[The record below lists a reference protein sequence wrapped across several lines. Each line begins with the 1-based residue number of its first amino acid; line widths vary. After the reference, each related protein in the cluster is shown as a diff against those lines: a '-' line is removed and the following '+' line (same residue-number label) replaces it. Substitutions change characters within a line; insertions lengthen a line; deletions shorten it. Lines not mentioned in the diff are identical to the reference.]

1 MTAAQALPAG
11 TGRARALR
19 FAAAAASAAFILAL
33 PVLLFT
39 SVIRI
44 LSTDTGFAER
54 GLREHGAAAAT
65 GLTLLEL
72 DRAAAAVVRYFED
85 DAETLRVIVLDRG
98 QERALFTEVE
108 TQHMRDVKALMR
120 ALFRAN
126 EASLAF
132 VLAYAGAAVL
142 WSGERSSRQLAK
154 QTLAAVGAGATA
166 ALAVGLLALALGFDR
181 FWSLFHEI
189 AFTNDFWRLD
199 PARDRLIQMYPE
211 AFWQEAS
218 LIAGGMTLGA
228 AAALAA
234 LAGAWLWFTR
244 PSRERGDGDAPARER
259 PTPIMD
265 AGAAIGA
272 IGDQEEQPQPPPPQ
286 AQPPPATGPGS
297 N

>member
-1 MTAAQALPAG
+1 MTDARPRAAG
-11 TGRARALR
+11 KGGARALR
-19 FAAAAASAAFILAL
+19 FAASVASGAFILAL

-54 GLREHGAAAAT
+54 GLREHGAAATT
-65 GLTLLEL
+65 GLTLIEL
-72 DRAAAAVVRYFED
+72 DRAAAAIVRYFED

-98 QERALFTEVE
+98 REQALFTEVE

-142 WSGERSSRQLAK
+142 WSGERSPRQLAK

-166 ALAVGLLALALGFDR
+166 ALAVGLLALAMGFDR

-211 AFWQEAS
+211 SFWQEAS

-234 LAGAWLWFTR
+234 LAGGWLWFTR
-244 PSRERGDGDAPARER
+244 PSRGRGDGHAPARER
-259 PTPIMD
+259 PTPITD
-265 AGAAIGA
+265 AGAAIRA
-272 IGDQEEQPQPPPPQ
+272 TGDQEEQPQPPPPQ

>member
-1 MTAAQALPAG
+1 MTDARPRAAG
-11 TGRARALR
+11 KGGARALR
-19 FAAAAASAAFILAL
+19 FAASVASGAFILAL

-54 GLREHGAAAAT
+54 GLREHGAAATT
-65 GLTLLEL
+65 GLTLIEL
-72 DRAAAAVVRYFED
+72 DRAAAAIVRYFED

-98 QERALFTEVE
+98 REQALFTEVE

-142 WSGERSSRQLAK
+142 WSGERSPRQLAK

-166 ALAVGLLALALGFDR
+166 ALAVGLLALAMGFDR

-211 AFWQEAS
+211 SFWQEAS

-234 LAGAWLWFTR
+234 LAGGWLWFTR
-244 PSRERGDGDAPARER
+244 PSRRRGDGHAPARER
-259 PTPIMD
+259 PTPITD

-272 IGDQEEQPQPPPPQ
+272 TGDQEEQPQPPPPQ

>member
-1 MTAAQALPAG
+1 MTAARPFPAG
-11 TGRARALR
+11 KGRTRALR
-19 FAAAAASAAFILAL
+19 FAASMASAAFILAL

-65 GLTLLEL
+65 GLTLIEL
-72 DRAAAAVVRYFED
+72 DRAVAAIVRYFED

-218 LIAGGMTLGA
+218 LIAGGMALGA

-234 LAGAWLWFTR
+234 LAGGWLWFTR
-244 PSRERGDGDAPARER
+244 PSRGRGDGAPARER
-259 PTPIMD
+259 PAPVPE
-265 AGAAIGA
+265 AAIGA
-272 IGDQEEQPQPPPPQ
+272 SGAQEEQPQPPPPQ
-286 AQPPPATGPGS
+286 AQPPPAPGPGS

>member
-1 MTAAQALPAG
+1 MTDARPQAAG
-11 TGRARALR
+11 KGGARALR
-19 FAAAAASAAFILAL
+19 FAASVASGAFILAL

-54 GLREHGAAAAT
+54 GLREHGAAATT
-65 GLTLLEL
+65 GLTLIEL
-72 DRAAAAVVRYFED
+72 DRAAAAIVRYFED

-98 QERALFTEVE
+98 REQALFTEVE

-142 WSGERSSRQLAK
+142 WSGERSPRQLAK

-166 ALAVGLLALALGFDR
+166 ALAVGLLALAMGFDR

-211 AFWQEAS
+211 SFWQEAS
-218 LIAGGMTLGA
+218 LVAGGMTLGA

-234 LAGAWLWFTR
+234 LAGGWLWFTR
-244 PSRERGDGDAPARER
+244 PSRGRGDGDAPARER
-259 PTPIMD
+259 PTPIAD

-272 IGDQEEQPQPPPPQ
+272 TGDQEEQPQPPPPQ

>member
-1 MTAAQALPAG
+1 MTAARPAPAG
-11 TGRARALR
+11 EGRTRALR
-19 FAAAAASAAFILAL
+19 FAASVASGAFILAL

-54 GLREHGAAAAT
+54 GLREHGAAATT
-65 GLTLLEL
+65 GLTLIEL
-72 DRAAAAVVRYFED
+72 DRAVAAIVRYFED

-142 WSGERSSRQLAK
+142 WSGERSPRQLAK

-166 ALAVGLLALALGFDR
+166 ALAVGLLAVALGFDR

-211 AFWQEAS
+211 SFWQEAS
-218 LIAGGMTLGA
+218 LIAGGMALGA
-228 AAALAA
+228 AAALAM
-234 LAGAWLWFTR
+234 LAGGWLWFTR
-244 PSRERGDGDAPARER
+244 PSRGEGDAPARER
-259 PTPIMD
+259 PTPIME

-272 IGDQEEQPQPPPPQ
+272 RGDQEEQPQPPPPQ